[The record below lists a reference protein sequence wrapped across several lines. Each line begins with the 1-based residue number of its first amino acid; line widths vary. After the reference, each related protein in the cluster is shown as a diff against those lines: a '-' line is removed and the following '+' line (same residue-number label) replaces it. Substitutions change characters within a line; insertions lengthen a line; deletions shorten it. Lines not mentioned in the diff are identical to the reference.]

1 MALLTVAPS
10 VLVWLF
16 ASGFDRCFPLP
27 VATVL
32 DRFPAHHHYRY
43 DCRITFIGSR
53 MNKYE
58 AVVRVGLRIVKTL
71 VFSSTAHDAKLL
83 LERQYGHGNVVGFL
97 QQLH

>member
-1 MALLTVAPS
+1 
-10 VLVWLF
+10 
-16 ASGFDRCFPLP
+16 
-27 VATVL
+27 
-32 DRFPAHHHYRY
+32 
-43 DCRITFIGSR
+43 

-71 VFSSTAHDAKLL
+71 VFSHNAHDAKLL